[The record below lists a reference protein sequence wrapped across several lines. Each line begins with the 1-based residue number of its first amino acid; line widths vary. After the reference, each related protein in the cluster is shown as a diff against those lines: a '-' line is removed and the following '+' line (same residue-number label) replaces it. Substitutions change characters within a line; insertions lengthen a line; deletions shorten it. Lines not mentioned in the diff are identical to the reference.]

1 MKTVRIKKVAVNMRK
16 RVFSAEVKKLSYE
29 FPFSRLEVIPTLQDP
44 ITKIYVDRELA
55 YEGFTY
61 VLKSGKE
68 GSVVWDQFLDYN
80 KDPDYEHD
88 MLLFKLT
95 CRALDLIKE
104 KRIRK
109 RELARRLRT
118 SPSHLYRLL
127 DTTFYGKT
135 IDQMIKL
142 LSALDYRVEFVLK
155 KAA

>member
-1 MKTVRIKKVAVNMRK
+1 MRK
-16 RVFSAEVKKLSYE
+16 RTFLAEIKNLAYE
-29 FPFSRLEVIPTLQDP
+29 FPFSRLEVVPTVEDP
-44 ITKIYVDRELA
+44 IVKLYIDPELA

-61 VLKSGKE
+61 ILRSGKE

-95 CRALDLIKE
+95 CKALDLIKE
-104 KRIRK
+104 KKIRK
-109 RELARRLRT
+109 REIARHLKT

-142 LSALDYRVEFVLK
+142 LAVLDYRIVIDLK

>member
-1 MKTVRIKKVAVNMRK
+1 MKTVRLKKVICNMRK
-16 RVFSAEVKKLSYE
+16 RTFLAEIKNLAYE
-29 FPFSRLEVIPTLQDP
+29 FPFSRLEVVPTVEDP
-44 ITKIYVDRELA
+44 IVKLYIDPELA

-61 VLKSGKE
+61 ILRSGKE

-95 CRALDLIKE
+95 CKALDLIKE
-104 KRIRK
+104 KKIRK
-109 RELARRLRT
+109 REIARHLKT

-142 LSALDYRVEFVLK
+142 LAVLDYRIVIDLK